1 MTYTLD
7 SNTKIEDTKSV
18 LVMYNKSKLKPLGK
32 CKLKLRNPRN
42 QLEFQVVDK
51 GDTVPLL
58 GKIGRNVKHE
68 KSFRK

>member
-1 MTYTLD
+1 M
-7 SNTKIEDTKSV
+7 E
-18 LVMYNKSKLKPLGK
+18 SK
-32 CKLKLRNPRN
+32 N
-42 QLEFQVVDK
+42 ETVVDK